1 MSFFVSPF
9 NSSLVTCDFYFPG
22 NCGNP
27 RHPTLPS
34 TVPSLFSEGIRFV
47 SSQKSQKSLFVVSKK
62 RRSGRG
68 LETCAMEVREILIKK
83 IEKGCQATLV
93 FASREG
99 GVVRRAK
106 EGGAV
111 LMFIY
116 VLFFGLDLVICC
128 CLSVFFLS
136 V

>member
-99 GVVRRAK
+99 GLLGGLRR
-106 EGGAV
+106 GG
-111 LMFIY
+111 LY
-116 VLFFGLDLVICC
+116 
-128 CLSVFFLS
+128 
-136 V
+136 